1 MLIAI
6 AIAVILGY
14 LVGSVPFGF
23 LIARANGVD
32 IQQVGSGNIGATN
45 VFRILGKGWGLL
57 TFGLDFCKGLFPVL
71 FIGWLL
77 RGTAASDLT
86 ISVAQICAG
95 VAAILGHSFSC
106 FLNFT
111 GGKGVATGAGMMV
124 GLVPWLALLAF
135 LIWILVLALKRMVSL
150 ASISAA
156 LTIGIGSWLPWFQP
170 RSNAAGSDAGSAP
183 WILSIALTL
192 LAVLVVFRHRGN
204 IRRILAGNENKIG
217 AKARSPTVTPTS

>member
-6 AIAVILGY
+6 ATAVILGY

-32 IQQVGSGNIGATN
+32 IQKVGSGNIGATN
-45 VFRILGKGWGLL
+45 VLRILGKQWGLL
-57 TFGLDFCKGLFPVL
+57 TFALDFCKGLLPVL
-71 FIGWLL
+71 FIGWVLQ
-77 RGTAASDLT
+77 RSGASDLAV
-86 ISVAQICAG
+86 SVAQICAG

-124 GLVPWLALLAF
+124 GLVPLLALLAF
-135 LIWILVLALKRMVSL
+135 LVWIVVLALKRMVSL

-156 LTIGIGSWLPWFQP
+156 LAIGIGAWLPWFQP
-170 RSNAAGSDAGSAP
+170 RSNAAGADTGHSTL
-183 WILSIALTL
+183 ILAIALSL
-192 LAVLVVFRHRGN
+192 LAALVVFRHRGN
-204 IRRILAGNENKIG
+204 ISRILAGTENKIG
-217 AKARSPTVTPTS
+217 STTS